1 MKVCVSTVTHQ
12 LGENTSELMTSPECT
27 QVWPHFGPRF
37 KIPARVL
44 GFGAGAER
52 GRMLCLL
59 IHAWN

>member
-1 MKVCVSTVTHQ
+1 MSTVTHQ

-52 GRMLCLL
+52 GR
-59 IHAWN
+59 